1 MLPRAA
7 RAAADSEDKM
17 DTQLIIPDTLYQA
30 TQNLA
35 ENLVA
40 SEPFVRYFQAHQAF
54 EADSEAQFL
63 LKDISGIQGEIRKK
77 QQRGQVTQADLDVL
91 RTLQTQAQS
100 SETLM
105 QYANTQQEAV
115 SFLRE
120 INQEISQLLGM
131 DFAALSR
138 KTGCC

>member
-1 MLPRAA
+1 MLPPAA
-7 RAAADSEDKM
+7 RAAVDSEDKM
-17 DTQLIIPDTLYQA
+17 VTQLIIPDTLYQA

-40 SEPFVRYFQAHQAF
+40 SEPFVRYFQAHHAF

-115 SFLRE
+115 NFLRE